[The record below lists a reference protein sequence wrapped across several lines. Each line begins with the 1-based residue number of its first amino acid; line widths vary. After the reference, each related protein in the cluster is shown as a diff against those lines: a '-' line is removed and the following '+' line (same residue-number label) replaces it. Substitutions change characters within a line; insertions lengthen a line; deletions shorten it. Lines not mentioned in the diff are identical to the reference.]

1 MLIFEYMMEKILSN
15 SKVVFSRGKPSEVIL
30 KWVDFRH
37 LLEKIEDS
45 YDLTEIKRAKEAGA
59 KFRNIDDVL
68 KNHAV

>member
-1 MLIFEYMMEKILSN
+1 MMEKILSN